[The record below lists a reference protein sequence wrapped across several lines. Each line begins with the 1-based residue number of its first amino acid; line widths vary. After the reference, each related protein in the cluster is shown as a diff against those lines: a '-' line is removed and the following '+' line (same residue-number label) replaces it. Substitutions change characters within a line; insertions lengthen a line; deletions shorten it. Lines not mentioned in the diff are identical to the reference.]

1 MTTPT
6 RANLER
12 RRAGH
17 AKQQHRQ
24 EEILQTQLARLRDT
38 MNKIEDY
45 KLKIKLIDMEL
56 NDFVEQ
62 RVQEWEQAWQEAENE
77 GPV

>member
-1 MTTPT
+1 
-6 RANLER
+6 
-12 RRAGH
+12 
-17 AKQQHRQ
+17 
-24 EEILQTQLARLRDT
+24 

-62 RVQEWEQAWQEAENE
+62 RVQEWETAWQEAENE
-77 GPV
+77 GQV